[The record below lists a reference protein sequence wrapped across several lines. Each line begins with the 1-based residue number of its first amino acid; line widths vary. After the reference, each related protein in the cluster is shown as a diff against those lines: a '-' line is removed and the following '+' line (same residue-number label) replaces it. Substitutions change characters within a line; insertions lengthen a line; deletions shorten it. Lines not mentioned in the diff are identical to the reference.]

1 MKLNQSIGVLKMNQ
15 RTNATD
21 GTQAHTDLATKKN
34 NISYWMKVHGMSR
47 DRAKARVEHP
57 SYVMKSSEE
66 VNKEIAA
73 EARRQANL
81 KAREE
86 RNKKENEERAKEA
99 EEKAK
104 REAEPKPKPESKLKR
119 QGGMK
124 VSCNGNDYQTLVGAM
139 CSTGK
144 YDMKETKLRSFH
156 WNKIRKQIQAP
167 PYRCAYDGDFYEM
180 I

>member
-1 MKLNQSIGVLKMNQ
+1 MNQ
-15 RTNATD
+15 RTKATD

-34 NISYWMKVHGMSR
+34 NITYWMKVHGMSR
-47 DRAKARVEHP
+47 DEAKARVEHP

-86 RNKKENEERAKEA
+86 RNKEA

-104 REAEPKPKPESKLKR
+104 REAEEKAKREAEEKAEPKVEPKTGSKLKR

-124 VSCNGNDYQTLVGAM
+124 VKINGSEYSNLTAAM
-139 CSTGK
+139 VSTGK
-144 YDMKETKLRSFH
+144 YDLTDTKERAKA
-156 WNKIRKQIQAP
+156 WNKIRKVIQAGQECE
-167 PYRCAYDGDFYEM
+167 YAGDVYEM
-180 I
+180 M

>member
-1 MKLNQSIGVLKMNQ
+1 MNQ
-15 RTNATD
+15 RTHATD

-47 DRAKARVEHP
+47 DEAKVKVEHP
-57 SYVMKSSEE
+57 SYKMMDSQTI
-66 VNKEIAA
+66 NREIAT

-81 KAREE
+81 QARAEREAKVKTEAEEKA
-86 RNKKENEERAKEA
+86 KKEA

-104 REAEPKPKPESKLKR
+104 KEAEPKPKTESKLKR

-124 VSCNGNDYQTLVGAM
+124 VTINNIEYSNLTAAM
-139 CSTGK
+139 VSTGK
-144 YDMKETKLRSFH
+144 YDLTDTKERAKA
-156 WNKIRKQIQAP
+156 WNKIRKVIQAGNE
-167 PYRCAYDGDFYEM
+167 CIYDGDSYKM